1 MESTII
7 IEDLFDQLRLA
18 GMAQHWQG
26 MLQTRS
32 LHQIS
37 VPEALQVLL
46 ESELLHR
53 QQRKV
58 VRLNKAAQFRYA
70 ATMAEITYLQHRG
83 LDKNTLSVLAGGAYI
98 NDGNAVLITGPT
110 GSGKSYVASALGN
123 HACTQGHKVSYH
135 NMQKLL
141 QRFTLARADGSILSL
156 LDKIS
161 RHHVLILD
169 DFGLKPLDKQ
179 QRLDLLDI
187 IEDRHQR
194 CATIMVS
201 QLPVESWYDVIG
213 ESTVADAILDRL
225 IHTAYRIELKGESMR
240 KKTVILSGCSKPPQ
254 PPAEGSACSGIG
266 GQYHRNMQ
274 RASSH

>member
-1 MESTII
+1 MESTVI
-7 IEDLFDQLRLA
+7 IEDLMHQLRLS
-18 GMAQHWQG
+18 GMSQHWQS

-32 LHQIS
+32 FQQLS
-37 VPEALQVLL
+37 VPEALQTLL
-46 ESELLHR
+46 ESESLYR

-58 VRLNKAAQFRYA
+58 VRLNKAAQFRYTA
-70 ATMAEITYLQHRG
+70 SMAEITYLQHRG
-83 LDKNTLSVLAGGAYI
+83 LDKNTLSILATGAYI
-98 NDGNAVLITGPT
+98 SEGNAVLVTGPT
-110 GSGKSYVASALGN
+110 GSGKSFVASALGN
-123 HACTQGHKVSYH
+123 HACTQGRKVSYY

-141 QRFTLARADGSILSL
+141 QRLTLARADGSILNL

-161 RHHVLILD
+161 KHQVLILD

-240 KKTVILSGCSKPPQ
+240 KKQ
-254 PPAEGSACSGIG
+254 
-266 GQYHRNMQ
+266 
-274 RASSH
+274 

>member
-7 IEDLFDQLRLA
+7 IEDLLHQLRLS

-32 LHQIS
+32 FQQLS
-37 VPEALQVLL
+37 VPEALQTLL
-46 ESELLHR
+46 ESEALHR

-58 VRLNKAAQFRYA
+58 VRLNKAAQFRYTA
-70 ATMAEITYLQHRG
+70 SMAEITYLQHRG

-98 NDGNAVLITGPT
+98 TDGNAVLITGPT

-123 HACTQGHKVSYH
+123 HACSQGRKVSYY

-240 KKTVILSGCSKPPQ
+240 KKL
-254 PPAEGSACSGIG
+254 
-266 GQYHRNMQ
+266 
-274 RASSH
+274 